1 MKTYNFK
8 RYEQAKEFLQ
18 ALDEINENN
27 VINYVASSE
36 EDGYKVY
43 VTFNKNANELDMYI
57 VDDIAIKILVKLNN
71 KI

>member
-1 MKTYNFK
+1 MKIYNFK

-18 ALDEINENN
+18 ALDETNENELI
-27 VINYVASSE
+27 VNYVTSNE

-57 VDDIAIKILVKLNN
+57 VDNIALKILT